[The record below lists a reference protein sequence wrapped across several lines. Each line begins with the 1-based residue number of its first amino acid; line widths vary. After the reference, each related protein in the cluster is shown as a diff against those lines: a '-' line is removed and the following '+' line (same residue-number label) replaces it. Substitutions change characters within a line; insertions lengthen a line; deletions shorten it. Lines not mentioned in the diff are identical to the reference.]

1 MRASD
6 FEERKLSKGEE
17 KEKERIVKGM
27 KKAKGSFK
35 DRYGKDAEAV
45 MYATAT
51 KLAKGE
57 SKQTE
62 GYAVLPPI
70 PDKYQKRDGLEG
82 PIMTRSGKVVYY
94 DNVEGKYYDPDTDMY
109 MTYDEWKAYDPELPI
124 KAEGVKRNAIYQQ
137 VGKMLAKGHSMDAI
151 KKRYND
157 LDKANPGYLEKIA
170 QALKD
175 RNEIP
180 YDKYKSIKVKEE
192 KKNCGCNQ
200 DPCITYGKQEESK
213 DEYEPHM
220 MYKGTKKDYRA
231 KFPKKKKQH
240 DSLMKRGYNH
250 DDPETKK
257 VEEYVFTRKDFLD
270 NEAENLHSE
279 NAVELAKK
287 FGTPKEIKQMDDILT
302 RHNKRG
308 HITPEDMETRD
319 ALVRKYYSMLE
330 GKKEDEDYEAKLK
343 ALLKIQMDPNTA
355 KDPELKKEL
364 MRRKA
369 KLLKTKESLENEI
382 EWTLQ
387 EKALAEG
394 YEGAIIHALKQE
406 GIYGF
411 FNKGTLYIEY
421 DADMERVEEIVNQT
435 VEIPPEI
442 KPDSEYYKVES
453 KQKPYVSMYRDGNNG
468 KMIYDVLDK
477 NGDSVYKTNDKTLA
491 MAYLKKNYKDI
502 SEKDQE
508 AGLQGSVTPQQISKE
523 FPGIQDKNSFIQ
535 ALLKMKRGDTN
546 YSRNQMIA
554 AADAFKELLSKD
566 PMETQKLMM
575 MLKRVK
581 AKQTQ

>member
-57 SKQTE
+57 S
-62 GYAVLPPI
+62 
-70 PDKYQKRDGLEG
+70 
-82 PIMTRSGKVVYY
+82 
-94 DNVEGKYYDPDTDMY
+94 VE
-109 MTYDEWKAYDPELPI
+109 
-124 KAEGVKRNAIYQQ
+124 EGVKRNILYREI
-137 VGKMLAKGHSMDAI
+137 GKRLARGQDIDKI
-151 KKRYND
+151 KKYYKDIDN
-157 LDKANPGYLEKIA
+157 KYPGHIEKIV

-180 YDKYKSIKVKEE
+180 FKVKEE

-200 DPCITYGKQEESK
+200 DPCITYGKQE
-213 DEYEPHM
+213 D
-220 MYKGTKKDYRA
+220 
-231 KFPKKKKQH
+231 
-240 DSLMKRGYNH
+240 L
-250 DDPETKK
+250 
-257 VEEYVFTRKDFLD
+257 EEYSFSKKEFLD

-364 MRRKA
+364 MKRKA
-369 KLLKTKESLENEI
+369 KLLKTKESLQNEI
-382 EWTLQ
+382 EWKLQ

-394 YEGAIIHALKQE
+394 YEGAIIHALRQE
-406 GIYGF
+406 GINSF
-411 FNKGTLYIEY
+411 FNKGTLYIE
-421 DADMERVEEIVNQT
+421 DNADMERVEEIVNQT
-435 VEIPPEI
+435 VQIPPEI
-442 KPDSEYYKVES
+442 KPEEDYYKVES

-502 SEKDQE
+502 SEKAGGNMEGYLNTIDEYVEMLFKSAKDKRDTEIAYRIQNAVDDIRTRELGLKPSLIRAKYNKQIESENQE
-508 AGLQGSVTPQQISKE
+508 AGLQGSVTPQTISKQ
-523 FPGIQDKNSFIQ
+523 FPGVADKNNLIQ

-546 YSRNQMIA
+546 YSRSQMIA

-566 PMETQKLMM
+566 PMDTQKLMM

-581 AKQTQ
+581 AKEE

>member
-1 MRASD
+1 
-6 FEERKLSKGEE
+6 
-17 KEKERIVKGM
+17 
-27 KKAKGSFK
+27 
-35 DRYGKDAEAV
+35 
-45 MYATAT
+45 
-51 KLAKGE
+51 
-57 SKQTE
+57 
-62 GYAVLPPI
+62 
-70 PDKYQKRDGLEG
+70 
-82 PIMTRSGKVVYY
+82 
-94 DNVEGKYYDPDTDMY
+94 MY
-109 MTYDEWKAYDPELPI
+109 MTYDEWKAYDPELP
-124 KAEGVKRNAIYQQ
+124 
-137 VGKMLAKGHSMDAI
+137 
-151 KKRYND
+151 
-157 LDKANPGYLEKIA
+157 
-170 QALKD
+170 
-175 RNEIP
+175 
-180 YDKYKSIKVKEE
+180 IKVKEE

-355 KDPELKKEL
+355 KDPQLKKEL

-369 KLLKTKESLENEI
+369 ELLKTKESLENEI

-394 YEGAIIHALKQE
+394 YEGAIIHALRQE
-406 GIYGF
+406 GINGF
-411 FNKGTLYIEY
+411 FNKGTLYIE
-421 DADMERVEEIVNQT
+421 DNADMERVEEIVNQT

-442 KPDSEYYKVES
+442 KPEEDYYQLEDDS
-453 KQKPYVSMYRDGNNG
+453 
-468 KMIYDVLDK
+468 
-477 NGDSVYKTNDKTLA
+477 
-491 MAYLKKNYKDI
+491 
-502 SEKDQE
+502 
-508 AGLQGSVTPQQISKE
+508 GLQGSVTPQQISKE
-523 FPGIQDKNSFIQ
+523 FPGVQDKNNFIQ

>member
-1 MRASD
+1 MRASE

-17 KEKERIVKGM
+17 TEKERIVKGM

-57 SKQTE
+57 S
-62 GYAVLPPI
+62 
-70 PDKYQKRDGLEG
+70 
-82 PIMTRSGKVVYY
+82 
-94 DNVEGKYYDPDTDMY
+94 VE
-109 MTYDEWKAYDPELPI
+109 
-124 KAEGVKRNAIYQQ
+124 EGVKRNILYREI
-137 VGKMLAKGHSMDAI
+137 GKRLARGQDIDKI
-151 KKRYND
+151 KKYYKDIDN
-157 LDKANPGYLEKIA
+157 KYPGHIEKIV

-180 YDKYKSIKVKEE
+180 FKVKEE

-279 NAVELAKK
+279 NAVEIAKK

-308 HITPEDMETRD
+308 HITPEDQETRD

-330 GKKEDEDYEAKLK
+330 GDVPTQKGRDAKHNVLTPKAKNTVLKQIKKDANK
-343 ALLKIQMDPNTA
+343 Q
-355 KDPELKKEL
+355 
-364 MRRKA
+364 RRK
-369 KLLKTKESLENEI
+369 
-382 EWTLQ
+382 
-387 EKALAEG
+387 
-394 YEGAIIHALKQE
+394 
-406 GIYGF
+406 
-411 FNKGTLYIEY
+411 
-421 DADMERVEEIVNQT
+421 M
-435 VEIPPEI
+435 
-442 KPDSEYYKVES
+442 S
-453 KQKPYVSMYRDGNNG
+453 K
-468 KMIYDVLDK
+468 
-477 NGDSVYKTNDKTLA
+477 
-491 MAYLKKNYKDI
+491 
-502 SEKDQE
+502 
-508 AGLQGSVTPQQISKE
+508 
-523 FPGIQDKNSFIQ
+523 
-535 ALLKMKRGDTN
+535 
-546 YSRNQMIA
+546 
-554 AADAFKELLSKD
+554 
-566 PMETQKLMM
+566 
-575 MLKRVK
+575 
-581 AKQTQ
+581 

>member
-57 SKQTE
+57 S
-62 GYAVLPPI
+62 
-70 PDKYQKRDGLEG
+70 
-82 PIMTRSGKVVYY
+82 
-94 DNVEGKYYDPDTDMY
+94 VE
-109 MTYDEWKAYDPELPI
+109 
-124 KAEGVKRNAIYQQ
+124 EGVKRNILYREI
-137 VGKMLAKGHSMDAI
+137 GKRLARGQDIDKI
-151 KKRYND
+151 KKYFKDIDN
-157 LDKANPGYLEKIA
+157 KYPGHIEKIV

-180 YDKYKSIKVKEE
+180 FKVKEE

-231 KFPKKKKQH
+231 KFPTKKKQH
-240 DSLMKRGYNH
+240 DKLMKKGYNH

-355 KDPELKKEL
+355 KDPQLKKEL

-369 KLLKTKESLENEI
+369 ELLKTKESLENEI

-453 KQKPYVSMYRDGNNG
+453 KQKPYVSMYRDANNG

-508 AGLQGSVTPQQISKE
+508 AGLQGSVTPQTISKE
-523 FPGIQDKNSFIQ
+523 FPGVQDKNNFIQ

-581 AKQTQ
+581 AKEE

>member
-124 KAEGVKRNAIYQQ
+124 K
-137 VGKMLAKGHSMDAI
+137 
-151 KKRYND
+151 
-157 LDKANPGYLEKIA
+157 
-170 QALKD
+170 
-175 RNEIP
+175 
-180 YDKYKSIKVKEE
+180 VKEE

-231 KFPKKKKQH
+231 KFPKKKKHH

-394 YEGAIIHALKQE
+394 YEGAIIHALRQE

-421 DADMERVEEIVNQT
+421 NADMERVEEIVNQT

-442 KPDSEYYKVES
+442 KPEEDYYKVES

-477 NGDSVYKTNDKTLA
+477 NGDSVYKTHDKTLA

-581 AKQTQ
+581 AQTQ

>member
-6 FEERKLSKGEE
+6 FKERKLSKGEE

-57 SKQTE
+57 SVQ
-62 GYAVLPPI
+62 
-70 PDKYQKRDGLEG
+70 
-82 PIMTRSGKVVYY
+82 
-94 DNVEGKYYDPDTDMY
+94 
-109 MTYDEWKAYDPELPI
+109 
-124 KAEGVKRNAIYQQ
+124 
-137 VGKMLAKGHSMDAI
+137 
-151 KKRYND
+151 
-157 LDKANPGYLEKIA
+157 
-170 QALKD
+170 
-175 RNEIP
+175 
-180 YDKYKSIKVKEE
+180 E
-192 KKNCGCNQ
+192 KKMNCGCNQ

-213 DEYEPHM
+213 DEYKPHM
-220 MYKGTKKDYRA
+220 MYKGTKKDYKA
-231 KFPKKKKQH
+231 KFPTKKKHH

-257 VEEYVFTRKDFLD
+257 VEEYVFTKRDFLD

-302 RHNKRG
+302 RHMKRG

-330 GKKEDEDYEAKLK
+330 GKKEDDYEAKKK
-343 ALLKIQMDPNTA
+343 ALQDIQADPNTA

-364 MRRKA
+364 IRRKA
-369 KLLKTKESLENEI
+369 ELEKLKEEMDWKLNESLVEGF
-382 EWTLQ
+382 
-387 EKALAEG
+387 EKEVMLVM
-394 YEGAIIHALKQE
+394 KDN
-406 GIYGF
+406 GISGF
-411 FNKGTLYIEY
+411 FNKGTLYVDGDLE
-421 DADMERVEEIVNQT
+421 T
-435 VEIPPEI
+435 VERAKDLLHMNFQYTDDVEV
-442 KPDSEYYKVES
+442 KQERDYYNE
-453 KQKPYVSMYRDGNNG
+453 
-468 KMIYDVLDK
+468 
-477 NGDSVYKTNDKTLA
+477 
-491 MAYLKKNYKDI
+491 
-502 SEKDQE
+502 DQE
-508 AGLQGSVTPQQISKE
+508 LQGSVTPQTISKE
-523 FPGIQDKNSFIQ
+523 FPGVADKNNLVQ

-566 PMETQKLMM
+566 PQETQKLMM

-581 AKQTQ
+581 AKEEVASDINDKWKEYQK